1 MRLIDTPTTDLT
13 VEISAAPDEIWPL
26 ITDIDLPGR
35 FSDEYVGGE
44 WIDGPARL
52 GATFRGR
59 SRHDRI
65 GEWETTSTVVVFEPN
80 RAFGWAVSSVEHP
93 AAVWTFL
100 IEPRQRGSSLTYRM
114 QLGPGPSGLSAAIE
128 RRPDRENDIIQRRID
143 EQRVQMRK
151 VVEGIKEL
159 AETR

>member
-1 MRLIDTPTTDLT
+1 MRLIDAPTTDLT
-13 VEISAAPDEIWPL
+13 VEIYAAPEEIWPL
-26 ITDIDLPGR
+26 ITDIDLPSR
-35 FSDEYVGGE
+35 FSDEYLGGE
-44 WIDGPARL
+44 WIERPAGL

-59 SRHDRI
+59 SHHERI

-80 RAFGWAVSSVEHP
+80 RAFGWAVSSVEQP

-100 IEPRQRGSSLTYRM
+100 IEPRERGASLTYRM

-128 RRPDRENDIIQRRID
+128 RRPDREDDIIQRRID
-143 EQRVQMRK
+143 EQRIQMRK

-159 AETR
+159 VEKR